1 MMGFHDGDWSGGGW
15 LAMSSMMLLF
25 WAVVIALVVC
35 AVRNRSGER
44 QLPHGDITNTASPE
58 DILAERYA
66 RGDIDDD
73 EFQHRRDLLRSKSDS
88 GTHTRSTR

>member
-1 MMGFHDGDWSGGGW
+1 MMGFHDGDWTGGGW

-25 WAVVIALVVC
+25 WAVVIALVVW
-35 AVRNRSGER
+35 AVRSFSER
-44 QLPHGDITNTASPE
+44 QHPDSDHTNAAGPD

-66 RGDIDDD
+66 RGEIDDD

-88 GTHTRSTR
+88 GPHTRSTP